1 MANGLF
7 SEYVKGYRADPKGKF
22 GGKDRLE
29 TLPIKF
35 QKSEMYSILKGLK
48 DAEKLGMPK
57 LSDQQLAN
65 MFLNEGRSDAGYNQY
80 DVNNPRA
87 QKLYEQMREK
97 GYDSLSS
104 GFAAAVL
111 DRSDVAKKNKVS
123 FDEAWNG
130 LGVTSEGRTG
140 RQNAERLAA
149 GSYAPTVAK
158 NSDLM
163 SFITK
168 ARSGTLP
175 QEEVVVADLPN
186 KLRNQQVFGGLG
198 GSGMK
203 RYIVESLM
211 ATDPVTAKQVEQMPS
226 AAIYDMVVN
235 RYYEINKIKPPTLPL
250 GFANQDG
257 MVDDFGRST
266 KQSKFDDWTARQLV
280 MSKPSADALLN
291 TIAGAA
297 LNQPLPPAPVAS
309 KVETPWYKDPFG
321 FTIK

>member
-1 MANGLF
+1 MADGLF
-7 SEYVKGYRADPKGKF
+7 TETLKGYRADPKGKF

-29 TLPIKF
+29 TVPTSF
-35 QKSEMYSILKGLK
+35 QKSEMYSVLKGLK

-65 MFLNEGRSDAGYNQY
+65 MFLNEGRGDAGYNQY

-97 GYDSLSS
+97 GYDGLSA

-111 DRSDVAKKNKVS
+111 DRSEIAKKNKIS

-130 LGVTSEGRTG
+130 LGVSSANRTG
-140 RQNAERLAA
+140 KQNAERLAA

-175 QEEVVVADLPN
+175 EQEVIVADLPN

-203 RYIVESLM
+203 RYLVESLM
-211 ATDPVTAKQVEQMPS
+211 ATDPETAKYVEGMS
-226 AAIYDMVVN
+226 STALYDMVVN
-235 RYYEINKIKPPTLPL
+235 RYYEQNKIQPPALPL
-250 GFANQDG
+250 VQANPSSPKDTY
-257 MVDDFGRST
+257 GRAS
-266 KQSKFDDWTARQLV
+266 KQTRMDDWTANQLM
-280 MSKPSADALLN
+280 MSKPSANAVIDL
-291 TIAGAA
+291 IAGAP
-297 LNQPLPPAPVAS
+297 LNQSLPPVPVVT